1 MATTTPTVTTE
12 ARVLSILQEITGADQ
27 VRRDPDILLFDRHLL
42 DSLGMVELMV
52 GLSEEFG
59 VDISPA
65 EIDRAQWASPRLI
78 VEYMQ
83 QRVGL

>member
-12 ARVLSILQEITGADQ
+12 ARVLSILQQITGTDQ
-27 VRRDPDILLFDRHLL
+27 VRRDPAVLLFDRHLL

-52 GLSEEFG
+52 QLSEEFG

>member
-12 ARVLSILQEITGADQ
+12 ARVLSILQQITGTDQ
-27 VRRDPDILLFDRHLL
+27 VRRDPDVLLFDRHLL

-52 GLSEEFG
+52 QLSEEFG

>member
-1 MATTTPTVTTE
+1 MAATTPTMTTE
-12 ARVLSILQEITGADQ
+12 ARVLSILQQITGADQ
-27 VRRDPDILLFDRHLL
+27 VQRDPDILLFDRHLL